1 MYIPGS
7 EEGLIFGMLI
17 GLHISG
23 AYLLG
28 DLYTWSSLTGFYGIT
43 KKIIFEC
50 NFFWTDHLFRT
61 FEENLIF
68 PYFNLR
74 KKFSLKYKFIFSGTR
89 TIIFPDNTRKMV
101 FQCNFF
107 RKMITVISWASP
119 FTGTKFIWK
128 KPHKILANLSSVQVK
143 GSYTQGF
150 YISTDSFGQGVLES
164 SLSRICL
171 KGWKL

>member
-1 MYIPGS
+1 MGEARGTYIQDVNWATYIGGIS
-7 EEGLIFGMLI
+7 LGGLIYVEQFNGMLRYHEKY
-17 GLHISG
+17 HI
-23 AYLLG
+23 LVQCL
-28 DLYTWSSLTGFYGIT
+28 
-43 KKIIFEC
+43 
-50 NFFWTDHLFRT
+50 WTDHLFIT

-68 PYFNLR
+68 PYFYLR
-74 KKFSLKYKFIFSGTR
+74 KIFSLKYKFIFSR
-89 TIIFPDNTRKMV
+89 TGSIIFPDNTRKIV

-119 FTGTKFIWK
+119 FTGTKFISK

-150 YISTDSFGQGVLES
+150 YIWTDNFGQGVLEGL
-164 SLSRICL
+164 LSWICL